1 MEVYT
6 FDKLSDHI
14 GKSPQ
19 AQYLFSYL
27 GELNAKTFFVE
38 SDYVDKDFLID
49 YAKFYARSFQ
59 APRRL
64 TKRIHF
70 FSRDFT
76 TESFRMAIEKYDGDL
91 IQNIRESYLGFTVV
105 KPIGNRYGDPLI
117 GRTILKTYP
126 EKVEPDFRYFLTHTY
141 AASLYG
147 IPLNISSLPYQ
158 TQDMAVAACATTA
171 LWIALHPLSVLFAIP
186 TYSPVE
192 ITEKAVTY
200 PGEQRNFPSSGLSIL
215 QMINFINFLGL
226 DTENIN
232 ILPKKEEMTLEAV
245 KAYIKAQIPIIAC
258 LELEARGKSDRSYH
272 AVIVS
277 GYRYDSSGTVKEL
290 YIHDDQI
297 GPYSR
302 VKLGHNLAEWEN
314 EWITDYGFK
323 KMVVERLL
331 VPVYPKIRLTFGRI
345 HAVYLREKDKIISK
359 GLNAE
364 LFLSQV
370 NAYKQHL
377 LKHSFKDKVETL
389 TKSLPRFL
397 WVIRGHYHGQP
408 ILDNVYD
415 GTAIF
420 PQKLLTIIYQYPE

>member
-1 MEVYT
+1 M
-6 FDKLSDHI
+6 
-14 GKSPQ
+14 
-19 AQYLFSYL
+19 
-27 GELNAKTFFVE
+27 
-38 SDYVDKDFLID
+38 
-49 YAKFYARSFQ
+49 
-59 APRRL
+59 
-64 TKRIHF
+64 
-70 FSRDFT
+70 
-76 TESFRMAIEKYDGDL
+76 
-91 IQNIRESYLGFTVV
+91 
-105 KPIGNRYGDPLI
+105 
-117 GRTILKTYP
+117 
-126 EKVEPDFRYFLTHTY
+126 
-141 AASLYG
+141 
-147 IPLNISSLPYQ
+147 
-158 TQDMAVAACATTA
+158 
-171 LWIALHPLSVLFAIP
+171 
-186 TYSPVE
+186 
-192 ITEKAVTY
+192 
-200 PGEQRNFPSSGLSIL
+200 
-215 QMINFINFLGL
+215 
-226 DTENIN
+226 
-232 ILPKKEEMTLEAV
+232 
-245 KAYIKAQIPIIAC
+245 
-258 LELEARGKSDRSYH
+258 
-272 AVIVS
+272 S
-277 GYRYDSSGTVKEL
+277 GYRYDSSGSVKEL

-302 VKLGHNLAEWEN
+302 VKLVHNSAEWEN
-314 EWITDYGFK
+314 EWITHYGFK